1 MKTFLT
7 AFAMF
12 GFLICFRLMPAAAQ
26 EGQKIEEGK
35 IILEKWITAQGGR
48 DRLQSIRDVK
58 FSATVKV
65 IPIGIAGT
73 SITYQK
79 RPNKQRTEIK
89 LTRMTVIQCSN
100 GETGWIS
107 NLTGSFQDMPK
118 EAHEQFKKAALASD
132 MLLNPVKY
140 GITPSFEGLKSVEG
154 KDYIVLKLS
163 SSDDR
168 STDHYIDPDT
178 YLEYKSVTISPNGE
192 EETFLSDYREIEGT
206 RVPFSTKIHQGG
218 KEFMT
223 FSVTEYKYNT
233 NLEDSIF
240 EKPKDVVRRR
250 PQVPTKPYPYREEEV
265 IYENKTAGINLAAT
279 LTIPNGK
286 GPFPA
291 VVLITGSGRQDRDES
306 VIDIDHKPFLV
317 LADYLTRKGIIV
329 LRTDDRGVGTSEG
342 DFDAATAADFATDAE
357 AGLAFLKNR
366 PQVDSRKIGLLGH
379 STGGMVA
386 PMAAAHNPSAAFVVM
401 MAGVGLPGGELIVE
415 QARILAEARGMS
427 REEVEKMAAT
437 NHEMLAII
445 KREKNKAALE
455 MELRKKLSGMVSEQL
470 IKQADSPFF
479 RHLIEYDPATAL
491 RKVRCPVLA
500 INGDK
505 DVQVPCRQNLQ
516 AIRAALEAGG
526 NRNFEIMELPGLNH
540 LFQNAKTGLP
550 TEYGDIQETMSPVA
564 LEKIASWILKQPQF

>member
-7 AFAMF
+7 AFAIF
-12 GFLICFRLMPAAAQ
+12 GLLIGLRLTQAAAQ
-26 EGQKIEEGK
+26 EEQKITEGRK
-35 IILEKWITAQGGR
+35 ILGKWITAQGGR
-48 DRLQSIRDVK
+48 DRLQSITDIK
-58 FSATVKV
+58 CSATVRV
-65 IPIGIAGT
+65 IPIGITGT

-89 LTRMTVIQCSN
+89 LTGMTMIQFSN
-100 GETGWIS
+100 GEMGWIS
-107 NLTGSFQDMPK
+107 NLIGSFQGMPK
-118 EAHEQFKKAALASD
+118 EAHEQFKKAASAGD
-132 MLLNPVKY
+132 MLLNPDKY
-140 GITPSFEGLKSVEG
+140 GITPSFEGRKSIEG

-168 STDHYIDPDT
+168 STYHYIDPDT

-206 RVPFSTKIHQGG
+206 RVPFSTKIHQSG

-240 EKPKDVVRRR
+240 EKPKDAVRRR

-265 IYENKTAGINLAAT
+265 AYENRTAGIKLAAT

-291 VVLITGSGRQDRDES
+291 VVFITGSGRQDRDES
-306 VIDIDHKPFLV
+306 VTDIDHKPFLV

-329 LRTDDRGVGTSEG
+329 LRTDDRGAGKSEG

-357 AGLAFLKNR
+357 AGLAFLETR
-366 PQVDSRKIGLLGH
+366 PEADLHKIGLLGH

-386 PMAAAHNPSAAFVVM
+386 PMAAARNPSAAFVVM
-401 MAGVGLPGGELIVE
+401 MAGVGVPGDELIVA
-415 QARILAEARGMS
+415 QAQVLAEARGFS
-427 REEVEKMAAT
+427 REEVEKMVAT
-437 NHEMLAII
+437 NRDMLAII

-455 MELRKKLSGMVSEQL
+455 TELRQKLSGMVSEQL
-470 IKQADSPFF
+470 IRQADSPFF

-491 RKVRCPVLA
+491 RQVRCPVLA

-505 DVQVPCRQNLQ
+505 DVQVPFRQNLQ

-526 NRNFEIMELPGLNH
+526 NRNFEILELPGLNH

-550 TEYGDIQETMSPVA
+550 TEYGDIEETMSPVA
-564 LEKIASWILKQPQF
+564 LEKIASWILKQPGF